1 MIVQIEME
9 VGPKMNTLGNT
20 GNTHSREAKDAI
32 SDYRSGKKATLETR
46 KRMSESHVCNGE
58 VRRRGRKGHRRKDY
72 ADFLGCSLHW
82 FDTYYKH
89 LFI

>member
-9 VGPKMNTLGNT
+9 VGPKIKSLGNT
-20 GNTHSREAKDAI
+20 GNTHSQEAKDAV

-46 KRMSESHVCNGE
+46 KRMSEAQTGRIRNT
-58 VRRRGRKGHRRKDY
+58 RGREGYTRKDY
-72 ADFLGCSLHW
+72 AKFLGCSLHW
-82 FDTYYKH
+82 FDTYYKY